1 LRPIGSIFNAQD
13 YPDLLVGIEPP
24 DDAAVWRIDETRSI
38 VVTTDFFT
46 PVVDEPYDYGA
57 ISAANS
63 LSDIYAMGADPFLAL
78 NIAAFPPELPADFLS
93 QIIRGAAE
101 KAKEA
106 GVIIAGGHTIQDKEP
121 KFGLVVIGMIE
132 THKILK
138 KSGVKP
144 NDILILTKPLGIG
157 VTTTANKA
165 EKAKKEDIEEAK
177 FWMRKLNKL
186 PSKIAT
192 QLNLKAATDITGF
205 SLLGHAHEMAEAS
218 KVGMIFNSLD
228 IPFIKGARYYGEK
241 WFFAGGAADN
251 RLFYEIYV
259 EFSTDIDEVN
269 RMLLFD
275 PQTSGGLLLACPPNK
290 YSEFEVAAKNQNMPY
305 WKIGHAFHGTGIIVN

>member
-1 LRPIGSIFNAQD
+1 LRPLGSIFNAQD
-13 YPDLLVGIEPP
+13 YPDLLVGIDSP

-63 LSDIYAMGADPFLAL
+63 LSDIYAMGADPILAL
-78 NIAAFPPELPADFLS
+78 NIAAFPPQLPAEFLS
-93 QIIRGAAE
+93 QIILGAAE

-106 GVIIAGGHTIQDKEP
+106 GVVIAGGHTIQDKEP
-121 KFGLVVIGMIE
+121 KFGLVVIGIIE
-132 THKILK
+132 TQKILT
-138 KSGVKP
+138 KSGVQP
-144 NDILILTKPLGIG
+144 DDILILTKPLGMG

-177 FWMRKLNKL
+177 FWMRQLNKI

-192 QLNLKAATDITGF
+192 QLDLKAATDITGF
-205 SLLGHAHEMAEAS
+205 SLLGHAHEMAETS
-218 KVGMIFNSLD
+218 KVGMVINSVD
-228 IPFIKGARYYGEK
+228 IPFISGARYYGEK
-241 WFFAGGAADN
+241 WYFAGGAADN
-251 RLFYEIYV
+251 RLYYEKFI
-259 EFSTDIDEVN
+259 EFSEGIDEVT

-275 PQTSGGLLLACPPNK
+275 PQTSGGLLLACSPEK
-290 YSEFEVAAKNQNMPY
+290 ISEFEDSANSQNMPY
-305 WKIGHAFHGTGIIVN
+305 WKIGQAIHGTGIVVK

>member
-1 LRPIGSIFNAQD
+1 MRPLGSIFNAQD
-13 YPDLLVGIEPP
+13 YPDLLVGIDSP

-63 LSDIYAMGADPFLAL
+63 LSDIYAMGADPILAF
-78 NIAAFPPELPADFLS
+78 NIAAFPPQLPAEFLS
-93 QIIRGAAE
+93 QIIQGAAE

-106 GVIIAGGHTIQDKEP
+106 GVVIAGGHTIQDKEP

-132 THKILK
+132 TVKILT
-138 KSGVKP
+138 KSGVQP
-144 NDILILTKPLGIG
+144 DDILILTKPLGMG

-177 FWMRKLNKL
+177 YWMSKLNKT

-205 SLLGHAHEMAEAS
+205 SLLGHAYEMADSS
-218 KVGMIFNSLD
+218 KVGMIFNSQAV
-228 IPFIKGARYYGEK
+228 PFIKGARYYGEK
-241 WFFAGGAADN
+241 WFFAGGATDN
-251 RLFYEIYV
+251 RLFYEKFIK
-259 EFSTDIDEVN
+259 FSDKIDEVN

-275 PQTSGGLLLACPPNK
+275 PQTSGGLLLACSPEK
-290 YSEFEVAAKNQNMPY
+290 ISEFEDRAKSQNMPY
-305 WKIGHAFHGTGIIVN
+305 WIIGHAIHGTGIIVK

>member
-1 LRPIGSIFNAQD
+1 MRPLGSIFNSQD
-13 YPDLLVGIEPP
+13 YPDLLVGIDSP
-24 DDAAVWRIDETRSI
+24 DDAAVWKIDETRSI

-78 NIAAFPPELPADFLS
+78 NIAAFPPQLPVDFLS

-106 GVIIAGGHTIQDKEP
+106 GVVVAGGHTIQDKEP
-121 KFGLVVIGMIE
+121 KFGLVVVGMVE
-132 THKILK
+132 THQILT
-138 KSGVKP
+138 KSGVQP
-144 NDILILTKPLGIG
+144 DDILILTKPLGMG

-177 FWMRKLNKL
+177 FWMSKLNKM

-205 SLLGHAHEMAEAS
+205 SLLGHAYEMADSS
-218 KVGMIFNSLD
+218 KIGIIFNSQD

-251 RLFYEIYV
+251 RLYYEKFV
-259 EFSTDIDEVN
+259 EFSEEIDEVN

-275 PQTSGGLLLACPPNK
+275 PQTSGGLLLACPPEK
-290 YSEFEVAAKNQNMPY
+290 YSEFEVAAKNQNMLY
-305 WKIGHAFHGTGIIVN
+305 WKIGHAIRGTGIIVK

>member
-1 LRPIGSIFNAQD
+1 MRPLGSIFNPQD
-13 YPDLLVGIEPP
+13 YPDLLVGIDPP
-24 DDAAVWRIDETRSI
+24 DDAAVWKIDETRSI
-38 VVTTDFFT
+38 VITTDFFT

-78 NIAAFPPELPADFLS
+78 NIAAFPPDLPSDFLS
-93 QIIRGAAE
+93 QIIQGAAE

-106 GVIIAGGHTIQDKEP
+106 GVVIAGGHTIQDKEP
-121 KFGLVVIGMIE
+121 KFGLVVIGMVE
-132 THKILK
+132 TNKILK
-138 KSGVKP
+138 KSGVQP
-144 NDILILTKPLGIG
+144 DDILILTKPLGMG

-177 FWMRKLNKL
+177 FWMSKLNKI

-192 QLNLKAATDITGF
+192 QLSLKAATDITGF
-205 SLLGHAHEMAEAS
+205 SLLGHIYEMADSS
-218 KVGMIFNSLD
+218 KVRVILNSQE
-228 IPFIKGARYYGEK
+228 IPFINGARYYGEK

-251 RLFYEIYV
+251 RLYYEKFI
-259 EFSTDIDEVN
+259 EFSEEIDEVT

-275 PQTSGGLLLACPPNK
+275 PQTSGGLLLACPPEK
-290 YSEFEVAAKNQNMPY
+290 YTEFEDTAKSQNMPY
-305 WKIGHAFHGTGIIVN
+305 WKIGHAIDGTGIIVK